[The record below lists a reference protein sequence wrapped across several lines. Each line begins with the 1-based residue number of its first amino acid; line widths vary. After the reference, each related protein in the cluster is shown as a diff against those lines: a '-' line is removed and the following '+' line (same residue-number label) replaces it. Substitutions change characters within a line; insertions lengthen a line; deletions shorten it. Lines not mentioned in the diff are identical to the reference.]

1 MLKIKLKNEK
11 DEDEL
16 TNILNR
22 IMRNEIEYRIRGIGF
37 ISEGDRTRIIKLL
50 GTIENV
56 TYVPSKKQRYTKEEK
71 FLEDFKRS
79 VEKLE
84 KKGDFP

>member
-56 TYVPSKKQRYTKEEK
+56 TYVPSKKQRYPKEEK

-79 VEKLE
+79 IDKLE
-84 KKGDFP
+84 KEGNFP